1 MLIIMAS
8 RGHIQ
13 VPKVH
18 IHGFRHFPGL
28 NSHILNFDLIT
39 INLIKV
45 SYVNYNGF

>member
-1 MLIIMAS
+1 MAS

-18 IHGFRHFPGL
+18 THGFRDFPGL
-28 NSHILNFDLIT
+28 NSHISKFDLIT

-45 SYVNYNGF
+45 SYVNYTGF